1 MNRTYKF
8 RLYPKDRQIV
18 TMEGWLYSLH
28 NLYNAGLQQRIIAY
42 RDNHRSQ
49 TYKKQANELPDLK
62 MNLPE
67 YKGIHSQVLQDCFRR
82 LDKSYNNFFS
92 RVKRGEKPGFP
103 RFKSL
108 SRYRSFT
115 YPQSGFKILENG
127 HLFLSGIGEMRMF
140 KHRDV
145 KGTVKTCTIKRD
157 KVGTWWA
164 SFSTEMEEPPRREV
178 KNAIGID
185 MGLEKLLTVSD
196 GSIFNNQRFL
206 KTSERMRKRRQ
217 RTLSRKKKGSHNRKK
232 ARVKLAI
239 EDRKIENRRNDYLH
253 KVSHDISE
261 KADIIVFENLN
272 IENMLK
278 NHHLAK
284 SILDASWGKLV
295 QYTRYKV
302 EETGGELV
310 LVNPMY
316 TSQTC
321 SKCGAYAQKSLSDR
335 IHICPNCGFV
345 ADRDWNASLNILKIG
360 WGTAEFKPVERGVQF
375 VSQTQ
380 PFYESGSSLL

>member
-8 RLYPKDRQIV
+8 RLYPKDRQRI
-18 TMEGWLYSLH
+18 TMERWLYSLH

-49 TYKKQANELPDLK
+49 TYTNQANELPDMKEQLD
-62 MNLPE
+62 E

-82 LDKSYNNFFS
+82 LDKSYNNFFL

-115 YPQSGFKILENG
+115 YPQSGFKILGNG
-127 HLFLSGIGEMRMF
+127 HLLLSGIGEVRIF
-140 KHRDV
+140 LHRKI
-145 KGTVKTCTIKRD
+145 KGTVKTCTIQRD

-185 MGLEKLLTVSD
+185 PGLEKLLTVSD

-217 RTLSRKKKGSHNRKK
+217 RILSGKKKGSRNRKK
-232 ARVKLAI
+232 ARIKLAV
-239 EDRKIENRRNDYLH
+239 EDRRIERRREDYLH
-253 KVSHDISE
+253 KISRNVSG
-261 KADIIVFENLN
+261 KAGVIIFENLN
-272 IENMLK
+272 INTMVK

-302 EETGGELV
+302 EETGGEFV
-310 LVNPMY
+310 LVDPTD

-380 PFYESGSSLL
+380 PFDESGSSLL